1 MKKNNL
7 LLIFLFCISFVSAQK
22 KEIIASSQPI
32 TINITTSLKE
42 ITGNSVPTAINIPI
56 TPPPIIGKKTIPIL
70 YISKIGSREIE
81 TGEQQKIQFETEEK
95 EIILKGFLKQ
105 GEQVS
110 HLSLNDDGDKFLMNQ
125 QKKTFS
131 TDDDQKISLSRGNNK
146 FIIKALDNQNQVLA
160 SWTINIRLNVKE
172 TGLSVAKYYA
182 ILIACNQYKNENAL
196 QYPIQDAQKLAK
208 VLKEKYNF
216 SKIETLEN
224 PKDKL
229 EVETFL
235 DKFNQD
241 NLKEIE
247 KENNN
252 VVIFYAGHG
261 IQDSTSNNV
270 TGYWI
275 PKEGNKNQL
284 YTLVNTKS
292 LQTEILSQF
301 NAKHI
306 LTIVDAC
313 YSGAICNREV
323 KKTKELSI
331 SDARADELYSTTSRY
346 AMTSGQLKPVPD
358 KSVFINGLLFS
369 LENNKDKKL
378 SSEMLHLRIKLNSP
392 SESSL
397 HCPLIKDKNQ
407 QGEFIFQL
415 KKTK

>member
-7 LLIFLFCISFVSAQK
+7 LLIFLFCISFVSAQ
-22 KEIIASSQPI
+22 Q
-32 TINITTSLKE
+32 KE
-42 ITGNSVPTAINIPI
+42 ITGISAPTAINIPI
-56 TPPPIIGKKTIPIL
+56 TPPPIIEKKTIPIL

-81 TGEQQKIQFETEEK
+81 TGEQQKTQFETEEK
-95 EIILKGFLKQ
+95 EIILKGSLKQ
-105 GEQVS
+105 GEQVNY
-110 HLSLNDDGDKFLMNQ
+110 LSLNDDGDKFLMNQ

-131 TDDDQKISLSRGNNK
+131 TDDDQKISLSKGNNN
-146 FIIKALDNQNQVLA
+146 FIIKALDNQNQVLV

-182 ILIACNQYKNENAL
+182 VLIACNQYKNENAL

-224 PKDKL
+224 PKDKS

-235 DKFNQD
+235 NKFNED
-241 NLKEIE
+241 NLKEVE

-261 IQDSTSNNV
+261 IEDNK

-284 YTLVNTKS
+284 YTLINTRS
-292 LQTEILSQF
+292 LQTDILSQF

-323 KKTKELSI
+323 KKTNELLI
-331 SDARADELYSTTSRY
+331 SDARADELYSTASLY

-358 KSVFINGLLFS
+358 KSIFIDGLVAS

-378 SSEMLHLRIKLNSP
+378 SSEILHFKIKSISS
-392 SESSL
+392 SESSQY
-397 HCPLIKDKNQ
+397 CPLVKDKI